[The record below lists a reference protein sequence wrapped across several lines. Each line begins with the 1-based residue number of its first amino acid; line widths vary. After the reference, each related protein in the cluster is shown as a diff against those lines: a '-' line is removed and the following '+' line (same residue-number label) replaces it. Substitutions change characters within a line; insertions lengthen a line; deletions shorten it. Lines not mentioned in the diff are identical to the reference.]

1 VETFSST
8 KIPNVPTMRIGA
20 SHEAFAI
27 RNKLTDGKDVDHV
40 MFMSEPSLRV
50 EVAIPSCQSNCPSS
64 DGMNGFGESAV
75 RPGVSWLST
84 AVNRKLVNAQTK
96 RTHLHRG
103 ISMATPDALKTG
115 QRTERVRIG
124 VVKNERRR
132 PYLWT
137 ISRSG

>member
-1 VETFSST
+1 MT
-8 KIPNVPTMRIGA
+8 KILNVPTMRIGA

-40 MFMSEPSLRV
+40 MFISDPSLRV

-84 AVNRKLVNAQTK
+84 AVNRQLVNAQTK

-115 QRTERVRIG
+115 QRTERAHIG
-124 VVKNERRR
+124 VVKNERRTS
-132 PYLWT
+132 YLWT
-137 ISRSG
+137 ISISG